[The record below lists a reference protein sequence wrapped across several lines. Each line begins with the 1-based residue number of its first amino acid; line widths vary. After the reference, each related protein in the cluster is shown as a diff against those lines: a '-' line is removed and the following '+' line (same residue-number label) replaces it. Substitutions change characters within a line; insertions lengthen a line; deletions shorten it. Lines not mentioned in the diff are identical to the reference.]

1 MNQNVSADTN
11 LRELA
16 LTIARNEVGANV
28 PLSEVL
34 ANECLSADEYEKI
47 AKNPV
52 FAQYLKQIKAEL
64 VENGFSFASKCRVLA
79 EDLLANAY
87 RMAKD
92 DDTPAAVR
100 LRALENLVDWGDLK
114 PKTAFSGANGPGYS
128 IVINLPGVGAGA
140 SATQV
145 TIDAAV
151 TSATPP
157 APVIELP
164 GAPPAELIPQFLSAP
179 DLPLML
185 DPVDTATE
193 DYYAAEA
200 GA

>member
-1 MNQNVSADTN
+1 MNSNVSADTN

-16 LTIARNEVGANV
+16 LTVARNEVGANV
-28 PLSEVL
+28 PLSELL
-34 ANECLSADEYEKI
+34 ANECLSADEYDKI
-47 AKNPV
+47 ARNPV
-52 FAQYLKQIKAEL
+52 FVQYLKQIKAEL

-92 DDTPAAVR
+92 TDTPAAVR

-114 PKTAFSGANGPGYS
+114 PKTAFAGAGGPGYS
-128 IVINLPGVGAGA
+128 IVINLPGAAA
-140 SATQV
+140 SAQPTTT
-145 TIDAAV
+145 TIDNAV
-151 TSATPP
+151 TSATPTI
-157 APVIELP
+157 PVIELP
-164 GAPPAELIPQFLSAP
+164 SAAPAELIPQFLSAP

-185 DPVDTATE
+185 DPVDEATE